1 MALFMPE
8 ARRTGPIAEELA
20 TTGDA
25 LFRRR
30 SFMPLVLVPLFV
42 LSLLDDRAPTPFAWE
57 LICFAV
63 ALTGLL
69 LRGFVVGTAP
79 QGASTRGTRR
89 PTADSL
95 STLGAY
101 STVRHPL
108 YLANS
113 LVAVGCAMLSGT
125 WYLPVIVV
133 LLSFIY
139 HERIAAREEVFL
151 QSAFGNSFREWA
163 SEVPAMIPAL
173 RKYRSSNVPFQLR
186 KVVVQE
192 SHGLCAIGT
201 AFLVLDTLE
210 DSTRLGYFH
219 VDPTWLAIFFATLV
233 PFLIVV
239 IAKKAPAAR
248 ARREAAERE
257 RAGVGPAEH

>member
-8 ARRTGPIAEELA
+8 ARRSGPIADELA

-30 SFMPLVLVPLFV
+30 SYMPLVLVPLFV
-42 LSLLDDRAPTPFAWE
+42 LSLLDDRAPTSFAWE
-57 LICFAV
+57 LACLAIS
-63 ALTGLL
+63 LTGLF

-79 QGASTRGTRR
+79 HGASTRGTRR
-89 PTADSL
+89 PTADTL

-108 YLANS
+108 YLANT
-113 LVAVGCAMLSGT
+113 LVALGCAMLSGT
-125 WYLPVIVV
+125 WYLPVIVL

-139 HERIAAREEVFL
+139 HERIAAREEAFL
-151 QSAFGNSFREWA
+151 QSAFGDTFRAWA
-163 SEVPAMIPAL
+163 REVPAMIPAFG
-173 RKYRSSNVPFQLR
+173 RYRSSNVPFQLR
-186 KVVVQE
+186 RVLVQE

-210 DSTRLGYFH
+210 DSVRLGYFH
-219 VDPTWLAIFFATLV
+219 VDLTWLAIFAATLI

-239 IAKKAPAAR
+239 IAKTT
-248 ARREAAERE
+248 ARRTAQI
-257 RAGVGPAEH
+257 